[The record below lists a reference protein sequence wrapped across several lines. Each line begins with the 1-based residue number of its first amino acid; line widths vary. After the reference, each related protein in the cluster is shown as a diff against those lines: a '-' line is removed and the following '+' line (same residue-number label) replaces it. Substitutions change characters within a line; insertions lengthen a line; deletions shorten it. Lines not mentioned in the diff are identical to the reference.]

1 MTSKHLPRTI
11 AQMLFG
17 VSWLVFG
24 LNGFLNFIPKPETP
38 MPEPAVALFKGF
50 VESGYMMQLISGT
63 EVFVGVL
70 LVTGLFVPLALTVIA
85 PVLVNIVA
93 FHLFARREGMAIA
106 LIFVAFEL
114 FLVLLY
120 RQSFRGVLSP
130 RPAESAT
137 SAPTG

>member
-1 MTSKHLPRTI
+1 MKAKHLPRTI

-50 VESGYMMQLISGT
+50 AESGYMMQLISGT
-63 EVFVGVL
+63 EIFVGAL

-85 PVLVNIVA
+85 PILVNILA
-93 FHLFARREGMAIA
+93 FHLFARREGMAMA
-106 LIFVAFEL
+106 LVFVAFEL
-114 FLVLLY
+114 ILVLMY
-120 RQSFRGVLSP
+120 RTAFRGVLSM
-130 RPAESAT
+130 RPDVPAKA
-137 SAPTG
+137 APTA